1 MRVVSLARA
10 RHRPIDRLRSV
21 FTAAVV
27 AGVTVLG
34 ATHAIAPAAAA
45 PEPTAGASV
54 EQQLADL
61 IAAGLRPAPD
71 GRRPQ
76 PIVDTGSSSGSGSG
90 SAARSHASRV
100 IGEGPEASAFL
111 AAFVNGLS
119 HPDAAPAG
127 ANKPDCRPS
136 AEHPRPVVLVHG
148 TWLNAYDTFAY
159 LSPRIAREGYCVFT
173 FNFGRS
179 SLFERGGLG
188 PLLPGR
194 YGVGPMEDS
203 ARQLRDY
210 VDTVLAATGAE
221 KVDIVAHSQGGPVS
235 SQYLKFEGGADK
247 VGKLISFGGT
257 NHGTSLMGMA
267 TLGRLMTNL
276 GLNILGFYRPLIGQA
291 NIQQVVGSEFYANL
305 NRDGDT
311 VPGIEYTAVGT
322 RHDQISNP
330 FEWTFLRPGPDA
342 PVQNITLQDGCEQD
356 MSDHLT
362 LMYSPRVA
370 AIALRALDP
379 QASIELTCTFNPW
392 MIGGGGSL

>member
-10 RHRPIDRLRSV
+10 RHRPIERLRGV
-21 FTAAVV
+21 LAATVV
-27 AGVTVLG
+27 AGVTALG
-34 ATHAIAPAAAA
+34 TTHAIGPAAAA
-45 PEPTAGASV
+45 PEPASSESI

-61 IAAGLRPAPD
+61 VGAGLRPAPD
-71 GRRPQ
+71 GRQVQ
-76 PIVDTGSSSGSGSG
+76 PIVDTGSGSGSSG
-90 SAARSHASRV
+90 ARSHASQV
-100 IGEGPEASAFL
+100 VGEGPEVSAFL

-119 HPDAAPAG
+119 HPDAAPPG
-127 ANKPDCRPS
+127 ANRPDCRPS

-159 LSPRIAREGYCVFT
+159 LSPRLARAGYCVFT
-173 FNFGRS
+173 FNFGRAGV
-179 SLFERGGLG
+179 FEGGGLG

-194 YGVGPMEDS
+194 NGVGPMEDS

-221 KVDIVAHSQGGPVS
+221 QVDLVAHSQGGPVS
-235 SQYLKFEGGADK
+235 SQYLKFEGGAGK
-247 VGKLISFGGT
+247 VGKLVSFGGT

-291 NIQQVVGSEFYANL
+291 NIQQVVGSEFYAHL

-311 VPGIEYTAVGT
+311 VPGVEYTAVGT

-330 FEWTFLRPGPDA
+330 YEWTFLQPGPDA

-370 AIALRALDP
+370 SIALRALDP
-379 QASIELTCTFNPW
+379 QASTELTCTFNPW

>member
-1 MRVVSLARA
+1 MRVVSLARS
-10 RHRPIDRLRSV
+10 RHRPIARLRGV

-27 AGVTVLG
+27 IGVTVLG
-34 ATHAIAPAAAA
+34 ATHAIGPAAAA
-45 PEPTAGASV
+45 PEPSASVSV

-61 IAAGLRPAPD
+61 IGAGLRPAPD

-76 PIVDTGSSSGSGSG
+76 PIVDTGSGSG

-100 IGEGPEASAFL
+100 IGEGPEVSAFL

-179 SLFERGGLG
+179 SLFEGGGLG

-210 VDTVLAATGAE
+210 VDTILAATGAE

-235 SQYLKFEGGADK
+235 SQYLKFEGGAEK

-330 FEWTFLRPGPDA
+330 FEWTFLRPGPEA

-362 LMYSPRVA
+362 LMYSPRAA

-379 QASIELTCTFNPW
+379 QASIELTCAFNPW